1 MNPAVSRLLCLRQIG
16 QAIEEYVADF
26 CELSHRVDFND
37 VTLKDIFRFGI
48 DKPLRSSLPGG
59 KICWSLERYI
69 DCFVAGWF
77 TVYCGSCG

>member
-1 MNPAVSRLLCLRQIG
+1 M
-16 QAIEEYVADF
+16 ADF

-37 VTLKDIFRFGI
+37 VTLKDIFRFDI

-69 DCFVAGWF
+69 DGFVAGWF